1 VPRYAAFLRA
11 INVGGHVV
19 KMDRLRTLFEEM
31 NLSNVKTVIASGNV
45 IFDSPLKNSSALEQK
60 IERQLH
66 MSLGYGVATFIRSAA
81 EMERIAAYEP
91 FSAVAMRK
99 PYHALFVSF
108 LGADPTPAAQRAVLA
123 LGSADD
129 EFHVHRHELYWL
141 RRKSF
146 TDSPISMAIVE
157 RALGMPV
164 TARNVTTVRKIAA
177 ACLAGAK

>member
-1 VPRYAAFLRA
+1 MPRYAAFLRA

-19 KMDRLRTLFEEM
+19 KMDRLRTLFEQM

-45 IFDSPLKNSSALEQK
+45 LFDSPLKNSAALEQK

-66 MSLGYGVATFIRSAA
+66 MSLGYGVATFLRTAA

-91 FSAVAMRK
+91 FSAAAMRK
-99 PYHALFVSF
+99 PYHALYVSF
-108 LGADPTPAAQRAVLA
+108 LGAEPSADARRAVLA

-129 EFHVHRHELYWL
+129 EFQVHQRELYWL

-146 TDSPISMAIVE
+146 TDSPISSAIVE
-157 RALGMPV
+157 RALGMPA
-164 TARNVTTVRKIAA
+164 TARNVTTVRRIAA
-177 ACLAGAK
+177 ACGL